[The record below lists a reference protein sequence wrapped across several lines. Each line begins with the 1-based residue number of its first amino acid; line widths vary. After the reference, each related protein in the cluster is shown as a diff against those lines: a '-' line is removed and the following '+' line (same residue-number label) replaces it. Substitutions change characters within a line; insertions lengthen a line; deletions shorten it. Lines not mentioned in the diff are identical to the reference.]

1 MPSLDPGIHL
11 LHKPAG
17 PTSFSL
23 VQPFLSE
30 ARGLRPRIAVCHGGA
45 LDPFAEGLLP
55 ILVGRGDASGLD
67 PARLDGALAPFLG
80 WHEQV
85 PPATSN
91 KRVGGERAYV
101 RAHRG
106 ELVELPPV
114 RVYLHEARWVWHDLP
129 RASGLRLVARGGYYV
144 RALARDLGRALGCR
158 AHLSRLSRTA
168 IGPWRD
174 PGPGRNELVRGSRI
188 LPWGA
193 VRDIGAEEARALRN
207 GPIVRGELRPPEWL
221 LPQGFPDPQAPVRAL
236 LDGQLIGL
244 LRERDGMLWREMDL
258 RGIRPAP
265 GYPLPAA
272 KSP

>member
-114 RVYLHEARWVWHDLP
+114 RVYVHEARWVWHDLAGASWSAARRSCP
-129 RASGLRLVARGGYYV
+129 GALSERSTRRKPAPCAAGRSPGARCARPTGRCRRGFPIRGRPCARCSTGNSSRYCASATGCCGGRSICAGCDRSRAAPHRQ
-144 RALARDLGRALGCR
+144 
-158 AHLSRLSRTA
+158 A
-168 IGPWRD
+168 I
-174 PGPGRNELVRGSRI
+174 
-188 LPWGA
+188 
-193 VRDIGAEEARALRN
+193 
-207 GPIVRGELRPPEWL
+207 ELRKCS
-221 LPQGFPDPQAPVRAL
+221 QV
-236 LDGQLIGL
+236 
-244 LRERDGMLWREMDL
+244 
-258 RGIRPAP
+258 
-265 GYPLPAA
+265 
-272 KSP
+272 